1 MPTKNNIEIEPNLSE
16 FNKMISSKDLVVV
29 DFFAEWCMPCL
40 MLAPVIESLAKKFK
54 EIKFIKINIDSNQK
68 LARNYEVSSIPC
80 LIIFKEGKEIDRLIG
95 FRSAEDIEKKI
106 KEY

>member
-16 FNKMISSKDLVVV
+16 FNKIINSKNLVVA

-54 EIKFIKINIDSNQK
+54 EVRFIKINIDSNQK
-68 LARNYEVSSIPC
+68 LARNYQVSSIPC
-80 LIIFKEGKEIDRLIG
+80 LITFKKGKEIDRLIG
-95 FRSAEDIEKKI
+95 FHSAEDIEKKL
-106 KEY
+106 KE